1 MMEEKYDGKV
11 KRNKGKTKYDAKRK
25 RISTV
30 CYNPQE
36 TSDKIKDDNEG
47 NIFEIL
53 GNM

>member
-25 RISTV
+25 
-30 CYNPQE
+30 
-36 TSDKIKDDNEG
+36 DDNEG